1 MCGGRSRL
9 RLGAPGSSS
18 VLPSS
23 PPSPPSPGQPTR
35 ATPGQA
41 LSDRKG
47 AVSSGAQVRAPP
59 APRRPA
65 AVVWPPSGRAGLR
78 SLPLAPAPKERSCRR
93 SVASRHVTSQAGV
106 GGRAP
111 ASLPRGATASAT
123 VSRGTEPA
131 GRTEAQKCPGEPS
144 PSPKAAELGQP
155 AASLRLRSSRAER
168 GPPSPTFCSVRPSVG
183 WKMPTHVGVGSALL
197 SPPIHT
203 LISPR
208 ITLTDTPN

>member
-1 MCGGRSRL
+1 MQLPTNWVCGGQSRL
-9 RLGAPGSSS
+9 RLGAPGSPSI
-18 VLPSS
+18 LPSS
-23 PPSPPSPGQPTR
+23 PPSPPSPGQPTG

-41 LSDRKG
+41 SSDRKG

-65 AVVWPPSGRAGLR
+65 AVVWPPSGGAGLR
-78 SLPLAPAPKERSCRR
+78 SLPLAPAPKERSCCR

-131 GRTEAQKCPGEPS
+131 GRTEAEKCPGEPTPARRPRS
-144 PSPKAAELGQP
+144 WGSRRRVSGHVLVGQSAVP
-155 AASLRLRSSRAER
+155 LP
-168 GPPSPTFCSVRPSVG
+168 PPSVLCGPRWVGRCPPSLG
-183 WKMPTHVGVGSALL
+183 RGLLYSAHRFTH
-197 SPPIHT
+197 
-203 LISPR
+203 
-208 ITLTDTPN
+208 